1 MSLVSVS
8 DGKGQLLPY
17 ARHILDAVAFFPEDE
32 LNYIQIKELL
42 ALEFARIDPNKF
54 DAFNPSTVTSAV
66 MNYAANRSQQV
77 HVCGLVVLAMLW
89 LLSRGRQPSQNAA
102 CELVGRHAGMHND
115 HPFIFYDTRG
125 AEFVEKGKSVPSD
138 AATVRQIFTKYRRAA
153 HVCAARISCAVY
165 LEPIAPTA
173 HAPVADAC
181 YLATV
186 VKFQSF
192 LANRSEAKNWDLRL
206 VSHPPG
212 LFEEAHPLFP
222 PDDMLSDLFEGGS

>member
-1 MSLVSVS
+1 MNLVSVS
-8 DGKGQLLPY
+8 DAKGQLLPY
-17 ARHILDAVAFFPEDE
+17 ARHILDALAFFPEDE
-32 LNYIQIKELL
+32 LSYLQIKELL
-42 ALEFARIDPNKF
+42 ALEFAWIDPAHPE
-54 DAFNPSTVTSAV
+54 AFNPSMVTSAV

-77 HVCGLVVLAMLW
+77 YVCGLVILAMRW
-89 LLSRGRQPSQNAA
+89 LLSQGRQPSQNAA
-102 CELVGRHAGMHND
+102 CELVGRHAALQND
-115 HPFIFYDTRG
+115 HPFIFYDARG

-153 HVCAARISCAVY
+153 HICAARISCSAY

-206 VSHPPG
+206 VSYPPG
-212 LFEEAHPLFP
+212 LFGEAHPLFP